1 MDVTSFNTKKMNQ
14 IVKQTIGSIDDGRNK
29 IFDIAESVRT
39 ECKNIENQ
47 LEEVKHR
54 AVKVIKEVDEIEIA
68 EKNSRRKLLHVSKN
82 FKEHTEDEIKVT
94 YEEAKN
100 LQVKIHIKR
109 KEEQELIQERTS
121 LEQRLKAT
129 KEIAHK
135 AEELISKVGLA
146 MSCLTDNLQDVVEH
160 LEDVEY
166 RQAIAVKV
174 IKAQEDERQRIA
186 REIHDGPAQSMA
198 NAVLKAELCN
208 KLMDRDGE
216 RAKGEINNLKGIVRD
231 SLKDIRKIIYDLRPM
246 ALDDLGLVPTL
257 EQFILKYKQDSPIDL
272 DFIYMG
278 NTIEVNSTVQ
288 LVVFRIVQEALN
300 NIRKHS
306 NAQNAVVKIEF
317 TDRLINLII
326 TDDGD
331 GFNMK
336 EKLESNKL
344 KKDGGF
350 GLFIMQER
358 VELLK
363 GKFNIRSSVGIGTS
377 IRVCVPIKKEC
388 DPFNEN

>member
-1 MDVTSFNTKKMNQ
+1 MNQ
-14 IVKQTIGSIDDGRNK
+14 IIKQTIGSIEDGRNK
-29 IFDIAESVRT
+29 IFDIAEAVRT
-39 ECKNIENQ
+39 ECKNIENE
-47 LEEVKHR
+47 LENVKHK
-54 AVKVIKEVDEIEIA
+54 AMKVIKEVDGLEVA
-68 EKNSRRKLLHVSKN
+68 EKNSRKRLLYVSKN
-82 FKEHTEDEIKVT
+82 FREYTEDDIKKT

-100 LQVKIHIKR
+100 LQVEIYVKR
-109 KEEQELIQERTS
+109 KEEQELIQERTN

-129 KEIAHK
+129 KEIANK
-135 AEELISKVGLA
+135 ADQLISKVGLA
-146 MSCLTDNLQDVVEH
+146 MSCLSDNLQDVVEH

-166 RQAIAVKV
+166 KQAIAVKV

-198 NAVLKAELCN
+198 NAVIKAEICN
-208 KLMDRDGE
+208 KLMDRDRE
-216 RAKGEINNLKGIVRD
+216 KAKGEINNLKDVVRN

-257 EQFILKYKQDSPIDL
+257 EQFILKYKQDSPVDL
-272 DFIYMG
+272 NFIYMG
-278 NTIEVNSTVQ
+278 DTIEVNSTVQ

-317 TDRLINLII
+317 TDQVINLII

-331 GFNMK
+331 GFNIK
-336 EKLESNKL
+336 EKLEANKH

-358 VELLK
+358 VELLN
-363 GKFNIRSSVGIGTS
+363 GKINIRSSVGIGTS
-377 IRVCVPIKKEC
+377 IKVCVPINKEC
-388 DPFNEN
+388 DAFNEN